1 MIFKNDVTGNLFQV
15 TFLRDGVV
23 GSRGRSS
30 AALNHMKGRSRM
42 TKYPVTVWNTDGVY
56 IAEVPDLSGV
66 ITEADSIGTLETFVK
81 EAATSRL
88 VAGGIGG

>member
-1 MIFKNDVTGNLFQV
+1 
-15 TFLRDGVV
+15 
-23 GSRGRSS
+23 
-30 AALNHMKGRSRM
+30 M